1 MPIPDFDGAGL
12 LPPGLYD
19 CSQAEVQ
26 VRFGTFQ
33 NTDRRP
39 ELYRKLKEYLEEVR
53 NTQLVCAVII
63 DGSFVTA
70 QSNPNDVDLILL
82 LFKEHDF
89 SAELRPYQANPL
101 SRRWVIRRYGFDV
114 LLARDE
120 SAEYAEYLAFFGQVR
135 NAPAT
140 RKGLLKVRL

>member
-1 MPIPDFDGAGL
+1 MPIPDFDGSGL

-70 QSNPNDVDLILL
+70 QSDPNDVDLILL

-89 SAELRPYQANPL
+89 SAALRPYQANPL
-101 SRRWVIRRYGFDV
+101 SRRWVTRRYGFDV

-120 SAEYAEYLAFFGQVR
+120 STEYAEYLAFFEQVR
-135 NAPAT
+135 NAPAA